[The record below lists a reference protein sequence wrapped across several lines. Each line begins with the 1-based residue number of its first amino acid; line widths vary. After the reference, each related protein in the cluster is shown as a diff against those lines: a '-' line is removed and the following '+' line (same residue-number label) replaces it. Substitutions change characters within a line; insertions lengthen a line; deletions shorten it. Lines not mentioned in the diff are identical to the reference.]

1 MSTFPFISFDVIGV
15 AADTPTWM
23 LRYAVSD
30 SDTDIPSGR
39 IGQCESAPTGD
50 KVVAMEATDLFLISN
65 VVVGIPWTCE
75 VEWIVYFWW
84 ASALFLH
91 MRPGYIAVSE
101 WSKLPVETIYAIWD
115 MKSVEDISSRRTY
128 IINFLSHVNRC
139 LLIIHTRVSVRG
151 LLSVSIH
158 GLHLV
163 SASKIGYTVP
173 LWVCTLKKLC
183 GKF

>member
-1 MSTFPFISFDVIGV
+1 
-15 AADTPTWM
+15 
-23 LRYAVSD
+23 
-30 SDTDIPSGR
+30 
-39 IGQCESAPTGD
+39 
-50 KVVAMEATDLFLISN
+50 VVAMEATDLFLISN